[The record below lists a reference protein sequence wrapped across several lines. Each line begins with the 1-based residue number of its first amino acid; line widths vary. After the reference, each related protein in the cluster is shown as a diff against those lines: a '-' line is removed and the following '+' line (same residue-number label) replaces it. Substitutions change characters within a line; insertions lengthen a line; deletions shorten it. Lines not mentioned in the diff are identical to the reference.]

1 MYCFLHLGF
10 INVIIF
16 VNNPSRSYSAF
27 VGADLEY
34 PISLIYIRSSWS
46 ELRYFSFEPSLK
58 LWCTASKMKF
68 PIKDFFSKCN
78 QIRRKPR
85 IWSQLLKKFLMEN
98 FIFLC
103 SDGVVLEILTNS
115 GDFRRVSGFFKEL
128 FKFWNFK
135 SLSFCVHHHLRHYL
149 QLLEYM
155 SKTTVRVY

>member
-85 IWSQLLKKFLMEN
+85 IWSQLLKKFLMGN
-98 FIFLC
+98 FIFCAVIALC
-103 SDGVVLEILTNS
+103 LRFWQILVMS
-115 GDFRRVSGFFKEL
+115 GEFQGFSRRF
-128 FKFWNFK
+128 
-135 SLSFCVHHHLRHYL
+135 LSFEISKVWASACVTIYTIM
-149 QLLEYM
+149 YNC
-155 SKTTVRVY
+155 

>member
-1 MYCFLHLGF
+1 MCKFCENSTEICFCTKFPNQEITRNFGILRSENIPQESISKIETISKNALE
-10 INVIIF
+10 N
-16 VNNPSRSYSAF
+16 SRN
-27 VGADLEY
+27 GH
-34 PISLIYIRSSWS
+34 
-46 ELRYFSFEPSLK
+46 
-58 LWCTASKMKF
+58 CTKMKF

-85 IWSQLLKKFLMEN
+85 IWSQLLKKFLMKN